1 MFSESRKR
9 KADEKSYSFGEFME
23 STCYCNLKPSTTS
36 LSELGEDE
44 QTIFKMR
51 AGVMITDESDV
62 NICRYYQLHL
72 GVVSSSKTRRKRR
85 QWVLITPT

>member
-9 KADEKSYSFGEFME
+9 IADEKSYSFGEFME
-23 STCYCNLKPSTTS
+23 STCHCNLKPSTTS

-62 NICRYYQLHL
+62 NICRY
-72 GVVSSSKTRRKRR
+72 T
-85 QWVLITPT
+85 WVLCHLPKPEEKEDSRFS